1 MAMNYRNLSEVQR
14 RQAER
19 LGPRTALRYKH
30 NGLYHDVTWNDYRAS
45 SVACAAALIDAGV
58 RKGDRVG
65 LLSENRLEWLFA
77 DMGIQTAG
85 GINVPPHSPLT
96 ARQVQFQFDDAGVTW
111 AFVST
116 AEQLDK
122 LRQVR
127 HELPRL
133 RGIVAFDDAA
143 VTREDAGANVIP
155 WSLFLH
161 KGRARVGALATE
173 LANRE
178 AAVGPEDLA
187 TIMYTSGTT
196 GNPKG
201 VMLTHHNLISNAT
214 ASLEVSPTKTGDIVL
229 NWLPLSHIYARLVD
243 HYQTLISGTAVVS
256 LAESAETLVQN
267 LEEIQPTHF
276 CAVPRFY
283 EKVLTAVASPE
294 KEKTAARLKVIF
306 GPRITWLSAGGAPLP
321 RAIAEVYC
329 GAGLPLYQGYG
340 LTESS
345 PVISFNRPGHN
356 KVGTVGLP
364 LPGIEVKIAPDG
376 EVLSRGPHIMKGYW
390 NNPEATAEAIR
401 DGWLHTGDLGEI
413 DADGYLSITGRKKEL
428 MVLSNGKKVVPPFIE
443 GLLLGDECI
452 DQAVICGEGR
462 NFLTALVVPHW
473 DNLKKAMRE
482 SGVDLDRQPDEK
494 LACDPTVRAFVQ
506 KRIEKALVDVSN
518 YEQVRKF
525 ILLPKPFTV
534 AAEELTVSLKLRR
547 NVVLN
552 KYREPLDT
560 LYRD

>member
-1 MAMNYRNLSEVQR
+1 L
-14 RQAER
+14 
-19 LGPRTALRYKH
+19 K
-30 NGLYHDVTWNDYRAS
+30 
-45 SVACAAALIDAGV
+45 
-58 RKGDRVG
+58 K
-65 LLSENRLEWLFA
+65 
-77 DMGIQTAG
+77 
-85 GINVPPHSPLT
+85 
-96 ARQVQFQFDDAGVTW
+96 
-111 AFVST
+111 
-116 AEQLDK
+116 
-122 LRQVR
+122 
-127 HELPRL
+127 
-133 RGIVAFDDAA
+133 
-143 VTREDAGANVIP
+143 
-155 WSLFLH
+155 
-161 KGRARVGALATE
+161 E
-173 LANRE
+173 LAQRE

-201 VMLTHHNLISNAT
+201 VMLTHSNLISNAI
-214 ASLEVSPTKTGDIVL
+214 ASLEVSPTKTGDVVL
-229 NWLPLSHIYARLVD
+229 NWLPFSHIYARLVD

-256 LAESAETLVQN
+256 LAESADTLVLN
-267 LEEIQPTHF
+267 LAEIQPSHF

-283 EKVLTAVASPE
+283 EKVLAAVASGD
-294 KEKTAARLKVIF
+294 KEQTRSRLKGIF

-321 RAIAEVYC
+321 KAIAEIYC
-329 GAGLPLYQGYG
+329 DAGLPLYQGYG

-345 PVISFNRPGHN
+345 PVISFNRPGFN
-356 KVGTVGLP
+356 KVGTVGRP

-390 NNPEATAEAIR
+390 NNPQATAEALQ

-473 DNLKKAMRE
+473 ENLRNAMRE
-482 SGVDLDRQPDEK
+482 SGVSLDGQPEEK
-494 LACDPTVRAFVQ
+494 LVEDVKVRDFLE
-506 KRIEKALVDVSN
+506 KRIHKALVDVAN

-525 ILLPKPFTV
+525 VLLPTPFTV

-552 KYREPLDT
+552 KYRDT
-560 LYRD
+560 LDALYKD